1 VSLKIVHVAAEVAPY
16 SKVGGLADVAGSLPL
31 ALAAQGVECRLV
43 TPRYRGTDIRG
54 VRDGVT
60 GRVGK
65 HQLHV
70 HRGQVGAVEVDLIEC
85 PELFDRPQIY
95 GEADDGDRFA
105 LLARAGLAIAADWGA
120 DIVHAHDWHGAL
132 APMLATGQTTVLTIH
147 NLAYQGHQPPAFAVR
162 HGLPAPPVEG
172 DYGPEA
178 VNLLG
183 RGIAS
188 ASAVTTVSPTYAREI
203 SSGPE
208 LGYGLE
214 GLLAARDVRGI
225 VNGIDV
231 ERFDPANDPALTE
244 PFDASDPSSRAATRQ
259 TLRALMG
266 LAPGDGPVIG
276 VVARLFHQ
284 KGLDL
289 LLAAAP
295 AVLADGARLVVLGT
309 GDADLEDGFRRLAA
323 AHPRRVAVRIDFDA
337 GLAQQIYGGC
347 DIFCMPSRF
356 EPCGLGQ
363 LIAMRYGAVPVARR
377 TGGLADTVPAG
388 AGFLFDDASPEA
400 LTGALHE
407 AFEAFADPPRW
418 DAIVRRAMAVD
429 HSWARSARAYVE
441 LYEELVAGGSPS
453 A

>member
-1 VSLKIVHVAAEVAPY
+1 VSLKVVHVAAEVAPY

-31 ALAAQGVECRLV
+31 ALAALGVECRLV

-54 VRDGVT
+54 ARDGVT
-60 GRVGK
+60 GRLGRHK
-65 HQLHV
+65 LHI
-70 HRGQVGAVEVDLIEC
+70 HRGQLGAVEVDLIEC

-95 GEADDGDRFA
+95 GADDDGDRFA
-105 LLARAGLAIAADWGA
+105 LLARAGLAVAEDWGA

-132 APMLATGQTTVLTIH
+132 APMLAHGQKTVLTIH

-162 HGLPAPPVEG
+162 HGLPLPPVPG

-183 RGIAS
+183 RGIAT
-188 ASAVTTVSPTYAREI
+188 ATAVTTVSPTYAKEI
-203 SSGPE
+203 SGPE

-214 GLLAARDVRGI
+214 GLLAARGVRGI

-244 PFDASDPSSRAATRQ
+244 PFDASDPSPRAATRR
-259 TLRALMG
+259 TLCALMG
-266 LAPGDGPVIG
+266 ISGDGPLIG

-289 LLAAAP
+289 LLDAAP
-295 AVLADGARLVVLGT
+295 AVLADGARLVMLGT
-309 GDADLEDGFRRLAA
+309 GDAQLENGFRELAA
-323 AHPRRVAVRIDFDA
+323 AHPGQVAVRIGFDA

-377 TGGLADTVPAG
+377 TGGLADTIDPDT
-388 AGFLFDDASPEA
+388 GFLFDEASPEA
-400 LTGALHE
+400 LTAALRR
-407 AFEAFADPPRW
+407 AFEAFADAPRW

-429 HSWARSARAYVE
+429 HSWARSARTYLE
-441 LYEELVAGGSPS
+441 LYEELAAGGSPS